1 MFKQIKS
8 VFFWYYLYK
17 FRKKVLLIT
26 FLLFIAFFAD
36 IIYVDIVEYLTLKNK
51 LEYLEIALILKWL
64 IIFFS
69 ILFSLYLFLGLFKL
83 EKSDKNNQEIEK
95 QSKVIIKKQ
104 KSVDTKFSKREE
116 KFLNKQLKS
125 KADILVEK

>member
-8 VFFWYYLYK
+8 ALFWYYLYK

-69 ILFSLYLFLGLFKL
+69 ILSSLYLFLGLFKL

-116 KFLNKQLKS
+116 KFLNKQLRS